1 MRNYPIWNKVTACI
15 YNSIKSWGVKDTGE
29 VEVLIGSS
37 AKNSHTFLNTL
48 ITQKNKE
55 TKFGYC
61 KVFTYSVDDVIIKKA
76 YFDID
81 AKGNAS
87 ELLKIETKLNKI
99 KGLE

>member
-1 MRNYPIWNKVTACI
+1 MSKYPIWNNVTACI
-15 YNSIKSWGVKDTGE
+15 YKSSKSFGVKDTGE

-37 AKNSHTFLNTL
+37 VKNSHPFLTTL

-61 KVFTYSVDDVIIKKA
+61 KVFTYSIDDVIIKKA
-76 YFDID
+76 YFNLD
-81 AKGNAS
+81 AKGNAN

-99 KGLE
+99 KGLK